1 MNCIIVDD
9 EPLAREAVEMLIN
22 ETGQLTLAGSFN
34 NAASAAKFIHEHP
47 VDLIF
52 LDIRMPK
59 VSGLEFARTI
69 PKSTLV
75 IFTTA
80 YAEYAIDSYEV
91 DAVDYLVKPIIPE
104 RFQKA
109 VEKAMA
115 YHALLL
121 TGEKENIENVENTA
135 NNDLMIRGTLLD
147 RTIRKE
153 DTDNKYKIVDEV
165 ELY

>member
-22 ETGQLTLAGSFN
+22 ETGELTLAGSFN
-34 NAASAAKFIHEHP
+34 NATSATRFIGEHP

-59 VSGLEFARTI
+59 VTGLEFARTI

-109 VEKAMA
+109 VEKAKT
-115 YHALLL
+115 YHALC
-121 TGEKENIENVENTA
+121 
-135 NNDLMIRGTLLD
+135 
-147 RTIRKE
+147 
-153 DTDNKYKIVDEV
+153 
-165 ELY
+165 

>member
-59 VSGLEFARTI
+59 VTGLEFARTI

-115 YHALLL
+115 CLLY
-121 TGEKENIENVENTA
+121 TSDA
-135 NNDLMIRGTLLD
+135 A
-147 RTIRKE
+147 
-153 DTDNKYKIVDEV
+153 DE
-165 ELY
+165 

>member
-59 VSGLEFARTI
+59 VTGLEFARTI
-69 PKSTLV
+69 PKVLWSYLQRPMPNMPSTVTKWMPSTIWSNRSFPKDFKKQLKRQWL
-75 IFTTA
+75 TTP
-80 YAEYAIDSYEV
+80 SC
-91 DAVDYLVKPIIPE
+91 
-104 RFQKA
+104 
-109 VEKAMA
+109 
-115 YHALLL
+115 
-121 TGEKENIENVENTA
+121 
-135 NNDLMIRGTLLD
+135 
-147 RTIRKE
+147 
-153 DTDNKYKIVDEV
+153 
-165 ELY
+165 